1 MSNTRPNIVYIL
13 ADDMGYGDVGCYNP
27 QSKIPTPY
35 MDRLAREGMRFT
47 DAHSPSAVCT
57 PTRYG
62 VLTGRYCWRTEL
74 KSHVL
79 FNYELPLI
87 EPERMTVASLL
98 KRCGY
103 HTGCFGKWHLGL
115 GWGVKDGEVFDFDLP
130 LPWPGGSPDPVEE
143 DKIDFSKPIAGD
155 PLSLGLTGFTVHRV
169 ARRHSRLIVLSIR
182 IRRWVFRVCK
192 SPLRW
197 RVVGAV

>member
-1 MSNTRPNIVYIL
+1 MRNTRPNIVYIL

-62 VLTGRYCWRTEL
+62 ILTGRYCWRTEL
-74 KSHVL
+74 KAHVL

-87 EPERMTVASLL
+87 EPERLTVASLL
-98 KRCGY
+98 KTCGY
-103 HTGCFGKWHLGL
+103 HTGCFWQVAFGFGL
-115 GWGVKDGEVFDFDLP
+115 GCEGW
-130 LPWPGGSPDPVEE
+130 
-143 DKIDFSKPIAGD
+143 
-155 PLSLGLTGFTVHRV
+155 
-169 ARRHSRLIVLSIR
+169 
-182 IRRWVFRVCK
+182 
-192 SPLRW
+192 
-197 RVVGAV
+197 